1 MNINPLMLMQM
12 KGEIDSFK
20 SRHPKLELFFA
31 DAVNRID
38 TDSVLEISV
47 TSPQGNKIRTN
58 IKITPEDKALL
69 EKLGSM
75 LNNNN

>member
-20 SRHPKLELFFA
+20 ARHPKLELFFA
-31 DAVNRID
+31 DAVGRID

-47 TSPQGNKIRTN
+47 TSPQGSKMRTN
-58 IKITPEDKALL
+58 IKVTPEDKALL

-75 LNNNN
+75 LHNNN